1 MDCLAT
7 SRAPAPSK
15 GISVSHLPPS
25 DLAWRK
31 SSFSAAN
38 GCVEA
43 APLQGG
49 LIAVRDSKN
58 PQGGHLVYNAHEW
71 QAFLAG
77 VRNGEFD
84 YLAPA
89 SSV

>member
-1 MDCLAT
+1 VLHSDVAD
-7 SRAPAPSK
+7 
-15 GISVSHLPPS
+15 LP
-25 DLAWRK
+25 WRK
-31 SSFSAAN
+31 SSFSGPN

-43 APLQGG
+43 APLNGG

-71 QAFLAG
+71 QSFLAG

-84 YLAPA
+84 YLAPI
-89 SSV
+89 SPPSPTI